1 MKIGN
6 GKYKGPKQIICISKK
21 EEGPKLFSLSLQE
34 EGITCCHMISKI
46 TSLFPINR
54 ISLEVQTFLIGN
66 TELNF
71 TDANPIHSLPE

>member
-6 GKYKGPKQIICISKK
+6 GKYKGPKQTICISKK
-21 EEGPKLFSLSLQE
+21 AEGPGLFSLSLQKR
-34 EGITCCHMISKI
+34 GITYCHKISKM

-54 ISLEVQTFLIGN
+54 IALEVQIFLIGN

-71 TDANPIHSLPE
+71 IDANQIHSLSE